1 MTRAGYL
8 SRGLERFLF
17 AMDSVYRKMCPTQSG
32 LCLEF
37 YENGRQMI
45 LSQLKKTN
53 VEDDVDIYEF
63 LHVGNDEYEYRT
75 IGNWSVSGGL
85 RLHSLYRSFFDGPV
99 ESKCQPPMCKCFLDG
114 DFFQGNQ
121 SLGISLLVGIITLY
135 ITAYFFVFDATDAVR
150 IVSFLL
156 IFLLSMERVKV
167 CRLRVV
173 MHGFGY
179 SLCFGVMIAKAT
191 QLRNAETLGF
201 GTSVHIS
208 FWNYWLLLF
217 FIIGVQIALNTRWVA
232 EPFMSTLAVSDTQS
246 EMVCTLGR
254 EEFVLANI
262 YVVILLFL
270 ALFINSRNR
279 NIKRNYKETK
289 WLFVSSLL
297 CTFIWFTWIALYFVV
312 PNEYKE
318 TVIVLELISCSSI
331 LLGLLFGPKI
341 YILLSYEPVVVEF
354 KQDSAQQG
362 NNMTLFE
369 RDDDLPSIRAVSPA
383 SSGGSTR
390 TASSMRGAKIQP
402 PNVLYQDEQS
412 PIFHTVMRKKNKVRR
427 SHSEHELS
435 EQVS

>member
-1 MTRAGYL
+1 
-8 SRGLERFLF
+8 
-17 AMDSVYRKMCPTQSG
+17 
-32 LCLEF
+32 
-37 YENGRQMI
+37 
-45 LSQLKKTN
+45 
-53 VEDDVDIYEF
+53 
-63 LHVGNDEYEYRT
+63 
-75 IGNWSVSGGL
+75 
-85 RLHSLYRSFFDGPV
+85 
-99 ESKCQPPMCKCFLDG
+99 
-114 DFFQGNQ
+114 
-121 SLGISLLVGIITLY
+121 
-135 ITAYFFVFDATDAVR
+135 
-150 IVSFLL
+150 
-156 IFLLSMERVKV
+156 
-167 CRLRVV
+167 

-201 GTSVHIS
+201 GSAVHIS

-232 EPFMSTLAVSDTQS
+232 EPFMSTLAVSDSHS
-246 EMVCTLGR
+246 EMVCTLGK

-297 CTFIWFTWIALYFVV
+297 CTLIWLSWIIAYFFV

-318 TVIVLELISCSSI
+318 IVVVLELICCASV

-354 KQDSAQQG
+354 KQDGAQQSKD
-362 NNMTLFE
+362 MTLFE
-369 RDDDLPSIRAVSPA
+369 RDDDTPSMRAVSPA
-383 SSGGSTR
+383 SSSGSTR
-390 TASSMRGAKIQP
+390 TASSVRAARIQP
-402 PNVLYQDEQS
+402 GNALYQDEPS

-435 EQVS
+435 EQIRAYPDAAVIHTPPKGLKRPTIVQ